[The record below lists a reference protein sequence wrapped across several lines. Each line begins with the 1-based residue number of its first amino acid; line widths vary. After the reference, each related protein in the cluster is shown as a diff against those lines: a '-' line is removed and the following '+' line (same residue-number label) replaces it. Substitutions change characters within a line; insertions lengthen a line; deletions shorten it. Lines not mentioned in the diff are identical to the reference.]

1 MSLLDRLTEDMKSA
15 MKAGEAVRLGTIRL
29 LRGQIKDAAIDKRAE
44 LTDDEM
50 LGVLANAAKKRR
62 EAIEAYRNAG
72 RVDLAEKE
80 EAELAVIQ
88 GYLPAA
94 LDAAEI
100 ETIIDRAIAEAGA
113 QTIRDLGKVMP
124 LVMNETKGRADG
136 KMVSE
141 MVRRK
146 LSL

>member
-29 LRGQIKDAAIDKRAE
+29 LRGQIKEAAIDKRAD

-50 LGVLANAAKKRR
+50 LGVLTNAAKKRR
-62 EAIEAYRNAG
+62 EAVEAYRNAG

-100 ETIIDRAIAEAGA
+100 EAIIDRTIAETGA

>member
-29 LRGQIKDAAIDKRAE
+29 LRGQIKEAAIDKRAD

-50 LGVLANAAKKRR
+50 LGVLTNAAKKRR
-62 EAIEAYRNAG
+62 EAVEAYRNAG

-100 ETIIDRAIAEAGA
+100 EAIIDRTIAETGA
-113 QTIRDLGKVMP
+113 QTIRDLGKVMS

>member
-1 MSLLDRLTEDMKSA
+1 MKSA
-15 MKAGEAVRLGTIRL
+15 MKSGETVRLGTIRL
-29 LRGQIKDAAIDKRAE
+29 LRGQIKDAAIDKRAD
-44 LTDDEM
+44 LTDDEE

-62 EAIEAYRNAG
+62 EAIQAYQDAG
-72 RVDLAEKE
+72 RLDLAAKE

-88 GYLPAA
+88 SYLPAA
-94 LDAAEI
+94 LSVAEVEAI
-100 ETIIDRAIAEAGA
+100 VDRALAEAGA

-124 LVMNETKGRADG
+124 LVMNQTKGRADG

>member
-1 MSLLDRLTEDMKSA
+1 MKSA

-94 LDAAEI
+94 LDTAEI

>member
-15 MKAGEAVRLGTIRL
+15 MKAGAAVRLGTIRL

-94 LDAAEI
+94 LDTAEI

>member
-29 LRGQIKDAAIDKRAE
+29 LRGQIKDAAIDKRAD

-50 LGVLANAAKKRR
+50 LGVLTNAAKKRR
-62 EAIEAYRNAG
+62 EAVEAYRNAG

-100 ETIIDRAIAEAGA
+100 EAIIDRTIAETGA
-113 QTIRDLGKVMP
+113 QTIRDLGKVMS

>member
-29 LRGQIKDAAIDKRAE
+29 LRGQIQDAAIDKRTD

>member
-29 LRGQIKDAAIDKRAE
+29 LRGQIKDAAIDKRAD

-100 ETIIDRAIAEAGA
+100 EAIIDRTIAETGA
-113 QTIRDLGKVMP
+113 QTIRDLGKVMS

>member
-50 LGVLANAAKKRR
+50 LGVLTNAAKKRR
-62 EAIEAYRNAG
+62 EAVEAYRNAG

-100 ETIIDRAIAEAGA
+100 EAIIDRTIAETGA
-113 QTIRDLGKVMP
+113 QTIRDLGKVMS

>member
-15 MKAGEAVRLGTIRL
+15 MKSGETVRLGTIRL
-29 LRGQIKDAAIDKRAE
+29 LRGQIKDAAIDKRAD
-44 LTDDEM
+44 LTDDEE

-62 EAIEAYRNAG
+62 EAIQAYQDAG
-72 RVDLAEKE
+72 RLDLAAKE

-88 GYLPAA
+88 SYLPAA
-94 LDAAEI
+94 LSVAEVEAI
-100 ETIIDRAIAEAGA
+100 VDRALAEAGA

-124 LVMNETKGRADG
+124 LVMNQTKGRADG

>member
-29 LRGQIKDAAIDKRAE
+29 LRGQIKDAAIDKRAD
-44 LTDDEM
+44 LTDDEE

-62 EAIEAYRNAG
+62 ESIQAYQDAG
-72 RVDLAEKE
+72 RLDLAARE

-88 GYLPAA
+88 SYLPAA
-94 LDAAEI
+94 LTAAEV
-100 ETIIDRAIAEAGA
+100 ETIVDRAITEAGA
-113 QTIRDLGKVMP
+113 QSIRDIGKVMP
-124 LVMNETKGRADG
+124 LVMNQTKGRADG
-136 KMVSE
+136 KMVSD

>member
-15 MKAGEAVRLGTIRL
+15 MKAGAAVRLGTIRL

>member
-15 MKAGEAVRLGTIRL
+15 MKAGETVRLGTIRL
-29 LRGQIKDAAIDKRAE
+29 LRGQIKDAAIDKRAD

-62 EAIEAYRNAG
+62 EAIEAYQNAN
-72 RVDLAEKE
+72 RQDLAGKE

-88 GYLPAA
+88 SYLPAA

-100 ETIIDRAIAEAGA
+100 EAIIDRAITEAGA
-113 QTIRDLGKVMP
+113 QTSRDLGKVMP
-124 LVMNETKGRADG
+124 LVMSATKGRADG

>member
-29 LRGQIKDAAIDKRAE
+29 LRGQIKDAAIDKRAD
-44 LTDDEM
+44 LTDDEE

-62 EAIEAYRNAG
+62 ESIQAYQDAG
-72 RVDLAEKE
+72 RLDLAARE

-88 GYLPAA
+88 SYLPAA
-94 LDAAEI
+94 LTAAEV
-100 ETIIDRAIAEAGA
+100 ETIVDRAITEAGA
-113 QTIRDLGKVMP
+113 QSIRDIGKVMP
-124 LVMNETKGRADG
+124 LVMNQTKGRADG
-136 KMVSE
+136 KMVSG

>member
-15 MKAGEAVRLGTIRL
+15 MKAGETVRLGTIRL
-29 LRGQIKDAAIDKRAE
+29 LRGQIKDAAIDKRAD

-62 EAIEAYRNAG
+62 EAIEAYQNAN
-72 RVDLAEKE
+72 RQDLAGKE

-88 GYLPAA
+88 SYLPAA

-100 ETIIDRAIAEAGA
+100 EAIIDRAITEAGA

-124 LVMNETKGRADG
+124 LVMSATKGRADG

>member
-94 LDAAEI
+94 LDTAEI

>member
-1 MSLLDRLTEDMKSA
+1 MKSA
-15 MKAGEAVRLGTIRL
+15 MKAGAAVRLGTIRL

>member
-15 MKAGEAVRLGTIRL
+15 MKAGETVRLGTIRL
-29 LRGQIKDAAIDKRAE
+29 LRGQIKDAAIDKRAD

-62 EAIEAYRNAG
+62 EAIEAYQNAN
-72 RVDLAEKE
+72 RQDLAGKE

-88 GYLPAA
+88 SYLPAA
-94 LDAAEI
+94 PDAAEI
-100 ETIIDRAIAEAGA
+100 EAIIDRAITEAGA

-124 LVMNETKGRADG
+124 LVMSATKGRADG

>member
-29 LRGQIKDAAIDKRAE
+29 LRGQIKEAAIDKRAD

-62 EAIEAYRNAG
+62 EAIEAYQNAN
-72 RVDLAEKE
+72 RQDLAGKE

-88 GYLPAA
+88 SYLPAA

-100 ETIIDRAIAEAGA
+100 EAIIDRAIIEAGA

-124 LVMNETKGRADG
+124 LVMSATKGRADG

>member
-1 MSLLDRLTEDMKSA
+1 MKSA
-15 MKAGEAVRLGTIRL
+15 MKAGETVRLGTIRL

>member
-29 LRGQIKDAAIDKRAE
+29 LRGQIKEAAIDKRAD

-62 EAIEAYRNAG
+62 EAIEAYQNAN
-72 RVDLAEKE
+72 RQDLAGKE

-88 GYLPAA
+88 SYLPAA

-100 ETIIDRAIAEAGA
+100 EAIIDRTIAETGA
-113 QTIRDLGKVMP
+113 QTIRDLGKVMS

>member
-15 MKAGEAVRLGTIRL
+15 MKAGAAVRLGTIRL

-62 EAIEAYRNAG
+62 EAIEAYQNAN
-72 RVDLAEKE
+72 RQDLAGKE

-88 GYLPAA
+88 SYLPAA
-94 LDAAEI
+94 PDAAEI
-100 ETIIDRAIAEAGA
+100 EEIIDRAITEAGA

>member
-29 LRGQIKDAAIDKRAE
+29 LRGQIKDAAIDKRAD
-44 LTDDEM
+44 LTDDEE

-62 EAIEAYRNAG
+62 EAIQAYQDAG
-72 RVDLAEKE
+72 RLDLAARE

-88 GYLPAA
+88 SYLPAA
-94 LDAAEI
+94 LTAAEV
-100 ETIIDRAIAEAGA
+100 ETIVDRAITEAGA
-113 QTIRDLGKVMP
+113 QSIRDIGKVMP
-124 LVMNETKGRADG
+124 LVMNQTKGRADG
-136 KMVSE
+136 KMVSD

>member
-1 MSLLDRLTEDMKSA
+1 MKSA
-15 MKAGEAVRLGTIRL
+15 MKAGAAVRLGTIRL

-94 LDAAEI
+94 LDTAEI

>member
-50 LGVLANAAKKRR
+50 LGVLTNAAKKRR
-62 EAIEAYRNAG
+62 EAVEAYRNAG

-100 ETIIDRAIAEAGA
+100 EAIIDRTIAETGA